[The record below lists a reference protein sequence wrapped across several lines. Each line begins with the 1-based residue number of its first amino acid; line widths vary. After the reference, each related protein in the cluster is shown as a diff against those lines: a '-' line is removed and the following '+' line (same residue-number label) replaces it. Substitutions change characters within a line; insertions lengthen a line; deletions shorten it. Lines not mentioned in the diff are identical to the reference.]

1 MEKTQTLT
9 DNTLID
15 LYKQTGEEKYMAELY
30 KRYAHLVYG
39 SALNYFKDRAESQ
52 DMVAQIFI
60 KLLKIIP
67 KQNISSFSTFL
78 FTVTRNECISK
89 LRKMKSAA
97 NALDNFTEFE
107 KKQDNFVENDAS
119 VRLDNESPDKE
130 ALVREAIL
138 ELTPDQQRCVALF
151 FFENKSYKEIVETT
165 DYTLSQV
172 KSHLQNGKRN
182 LRNILETKI

>member
-15 LYKQTGEEKYMAELY
+15 LYKQTEEEKYIAELY

-67 KQNISSFSTFL
+67 NQNITSFSTFL

-89 LRKMKSAA
+89 LRKMKTAA
-97 NALDNFTEFE
+97 NALENFTEFE
-107 KKQDNFVENDAS
+107 KKQDHFVENAAS

-130 ALVREAIL
+130 ALVRAAIL

-151 FFENKSYKEIVETT
+151 FFENKSYKEIVEST